1 MGGIHNETPARTMSA
16 LVANTPPSKA
26 WPGVSSVATPSHR
39 ERDDGYNRVLVRL
52 GPCWRV
58 VLCRDGLQYIS
69 QRRYSEAPAWAW
81 RGMGYSTSRSALIA
95 TYVSRQ
101 LVREDDHVLMGKL
114 HALPVCARH
123 AAAATP

>member
-1 MGGIHNETPARTMSA
+1 MNA
-16 LVANTPPSKA
+16 LVANTPPSKSL
-26 WPGVSSVATPSHR
+26 PGVSSVAIPSHR

-58 VLCRDGLQYIS
+58 VLCKDGLQYIL

-81 RGMGYSTSRSALIA
+81 RGVSYSSSRRALIA
-95 TYVSRQ
+95 VCVSRQ
-101 LVREDDHVLMGKL
+101 LAGEDSQVLMAKL
-114 HALPVCARH
+114 HALPLCARD